1 MKHLQMTQ
9 GLYQY
14 MLDVSLRE
22 HPVLSKLREKTA
34 ELPIGSMQIAP
45 EEGQFLQFLIR
56 ILNVEK
62 VLELGTFTGYSA
74 LAMALALPEK
84 GQLITCDRS
93 ENWTK
98 DARQYWQEAE
108 VSDKI
113 ELVLAPAKETLAKL
127 LENGHAKSFDLI
139 FIDADKTNYVDY
151 YELALQLIKTTGV
164 IAIDNIFWEGDV
176 INPLNQDAQTR
187 EIRALNARIKA
198 DARVHTA
205 LVPIGDG
212 LFLVQQKH

>member
-9 GLYQY
+9 GLYEY
-14 MLDVSLRE
+14 MLDVSLHE
-22 HPVLSKLREKTA
+22 HPVLSKLRKKTA

-56 ILNVEK
+56 ILHAEK

-74 LAMALALPEK
+74 LTMALALPEK
-84 GQLITCDRS
+84 GHLITCDRS

-98 DARQYWQEAE
+98 DARLYWQEAG
-108 VSDKI
+108 VSEKI
-113 ELVLAPAKETLAKL
+113 ELVIAPAKETLGNL
-127 LENGHAKSFDLI
+127 LANGHGKSFDFI

-151 YELALQLIKTTGV
+151 YELALELIKPKGV

-187 EIRALNARIKA
+187 EIRSLNERIKT
-198 DARVHTA
+198 DDRIHSA
-205 LVPIGDG
+205 LIPIGDG